1 MNINLRRKDDV
12 SVFDIEGEIRRSE
25 FMNTSLHEMV
35 KELLEEGNRK
45 ILLNLEDVD
54 FIDSYGVGEI
64 LASYIST
71 KNVGGQLKLA
81 HISQKLSLVFQVTM
95 LSKVFDIYDSEKEA
109 LDNFS

>member
-1 MNINLRRKDDV
+1 MNITLRQKDDV
-12 SVFDIEGEIRRSE
+12 SIFHIEGEIRRSE
-25 FMNTSLHEMV
+25 FMNSSLHDMV
-35 KELLEEGNRK
+35 KNLLEDGTRK
-45 ILLNLEDVD
+45 ILLNLEKVD

-95 LSKVFDIYDSEKEA
+95 LSKVFDIHDSEEDA
-109 LDNFS
+109 LKNFS